1 MLEEKNKAATSQPDP
16 KGDGV
21 EIYPLLMADLKAR
34 REMGIETYGTPLKS
48 HNGRKALWDA
58 YQECLDQAIYLRQA
72 IFELYGE

>member
-1 MLEEKNKAATSQPDP
+1 MKNKAAIPQPDP
-16 KGDGV
+16 TEGGI

-34 REMGIETYGTPLKS
+34 RDVGIETYGTTLKS
-48 HNGRKALWDA
+48 HNGRKPLWDA